1 MDFITLTIEI
11 LKFLSNL
18 FGGSLGMGI
27 IFLTLIVRAS
37 MWRLSYSQ
45 QKSMRDMQRFQPEMK
60 RIQERFKSD
69 PNRMQAEMMEFYK
82 KHNFN
87 PMKGC
92 LPLLIQMPIWI
103 LLYSAL
109 ISPQFIALVNE
120 KNFHSNFLF
129 IKRLDSTL
137 KGTTGQSN
145 DGTFQINGKNDM
157 FVINKDKVKI
167 TFLDGTVKENVKT
180 KNNKTL
186 VVMGDIVPGQNIDFK
201 IELNNLEGL
210 NFEQMAKVKSAQ
222 VSVSDRTTR
231 EVEDVEFV
239 RDDYILKASVPTSE
253 NSGGLHYDVLLL
265 VLIFGLTMFG
275 TQKLMMATQKTQ
287 EMDPQQKAMQ
297 KMMGVM
303 MPLML
308 TGTFIFIP
316 IPAGVLLYLVVSN
329 LFQVFQTY
337 IINMQLDKAELKR
350 KEELDNNISDAKK
363 VEPKEVKT
371 IENKE

>member
-1 MDFITLTIEI
+1 MDFLNLTIDI

-27 IFLTLIVRAS
+27 ILLTLIVRGS

-92 LPLLIQMPIWI
+92 LPLIIQMPIWI

-120 KNFHSNFLF
+120 KNFHANFLF
-129 IKRLDSTL
+129 IKRLDATL

-145 DGTFQINGKNDM
+145 DGEFQVNGKNDM
-157 FVINKDKVKI
+157 FIINKDKVNIKL
-167 TFLDGTVKENVKT
+167 LDGTVKENVKT
-180 KNNKTL
+180 NNKKAL
-186 VVMGDIVPGQNIDFK
+186 VVMGGVEPGQNVDFK
-201 IELNNLEGL
+201 ININDLDM
-210 NFEQMAKVKSAQ
+210 NFDQQKNIESAKVSI
-222 VSVSDRTTR
+222 SDRTTR
-231 EVEDVEFV
+231 EVEDIEFV
-239 RDDYILKASVPTSE
+239 RDGDILKASIPTTT
-253 NSGGLHYDVLLL
+253 NSDGLHWDVLLL

-275 TQKLMMATQKTQ
+275 AQKLMMSTQTT
-287 EMDPQQKAMQ
+287 ELDPQQKAMQ
-297 KMMGVM
+297 KMMSFT
-303 MPLML
+303 MPVML
-308 TGTFIFIP
+308 TATFIFIP

-329 LFQVFQTY
+329 FFQVFQTVV
-337 IINMQLDKAELKR
+337 INKQLDAEELKR
-350 KEELDNNISDAKK
+350 KEDLENKIADAKK
-363 VEPKEVKT
+363 VEAKEVKT
-371 IENKE
+371 VKEEE